1 MNAYEYLQELV
12 RISKKIESG
21 ELDALSAVP
30 LLKAAVEKRERYAK
44 EHPEENNRPHNP
56 ECGEVVRRGTTEW
69 DVFHKLSMRRLK
81 RNGIHL

>member
-1 MNAYEYLQELV
+1 MDAYEYLQELV

-21 ELDALSAVP
+21 ELDAIRAAP
-30 LLKAAVEKRERYAK
+30 LLKAAVEKRERYAR
-44 EHPEENNRPHNP
+44 EHPEGSARPHNP

-69 DVFHKLSMRRLK
+69 DVFHGLSMRRLK